1 MRKSHLTLD
10 SSLPWIIFGL
20 IVLVMLALD
29 LGVFNRKP
37 HAVGTTEALLWSAVW
52 ITTAL
57 VFNLGIFL
65 WEGPEKALQFLT
77 GYLIEK
83 SLSVNNI
90 FVFLLILSYFSVP
103 ALYHHKVLFWG
114 ILGAVVTRGIFILA
128 GITLIGTFHWV
139 IFVFGTFLFLTAA
152 RMARR
157 PVEEIHPERNPV
169 LRVFRRFV
177 GITTGY
183 EKGKFFVKKNGKFLA
198 TPLFVVLL
206 VVETTDIVFAVDSIP
221 AVLAITLD
229 PYIVYTSNVFAILGL
244 RALSIALVGVSQR
257 FFYLRYGLS
266 AILAFVGGKMLVG
279 DIYTIP
285 VAVALGEVG
294 SVLLVSVVASLVRPV
309 NNRNSVVEPVSESLD
324 SHRLASSRSLWGP

>member
-1 MRKSHLTLD
+1 MTLD
-10 SSLPWIIFGL
+10 AYLPWIIFS
-20 IVLVMLALD
+20 IVVVVMLALD

-37 HAVGTTEALLWSAVW
+37 HAVGTREALLWSAVW

-57 VFNLGIFL
+57 VFNLGVFL
-65 WEGPEKALQFLT
+65 WEGSERGLQFLT

-83 SLSVNNI
+83 SLSIDNI

-114 ILGAVVTRGIFILA
+114 ILGAVVTRGLFIVA
-128 GITLIGTFHWV
+128 GITLIETFHWV
-139 IFVFGTFLFLTAA
+139 IFVFGGFLVLTAV

-157 PVEEIHPERNPV
+157 PNEEIHPERNPV
-169 LRVFRRFV
+169 LRLFRRFV
-177 GITTGY
+177 GVTPGY
-183 EKGKFFVKKNGKFLA
+183 EDGKFFVRRNGKRLA

-206 VVETTDIVFAVDSIP
+206 VVETTDIVFAIDSIP

-229 PYIVYTSNVFAILGL
+229 PFIVYTSNVFAILGL

-266 AILAFVGGKMLVG
+266 AILAFVGGKMILG
-279 DIYTIP
+279 DIFAIP
-285 VAVALGEVG
+285 VAVALVVIGIIILISIAASILRPHEG
-294 SVLLVSVVASLVRPV
+294 VLSRTSQTPHQPT
-309 NNRNSVVEPVSESLD
+309 SEKPVSNPQD
-324 SHRLASSRSLWGP
+324 VRD